1 MIHLISLSNQWNKQK
16 DKQNTK
22 QNKNKEN
29 KNKENNQIN
38 FQKLEFTLSEINCLK
53 KFISFQLIDFV
64 DN

>member
-1 MIHLISLSNQWNKQK
+1 MIHLISLSNEWNKQK
-16 DKQNTK
+16 DKKNTKQNTK
-22 QNKNKEN
+22 QNKNKGD
-29 KNKENNQIN
+29 NQIN